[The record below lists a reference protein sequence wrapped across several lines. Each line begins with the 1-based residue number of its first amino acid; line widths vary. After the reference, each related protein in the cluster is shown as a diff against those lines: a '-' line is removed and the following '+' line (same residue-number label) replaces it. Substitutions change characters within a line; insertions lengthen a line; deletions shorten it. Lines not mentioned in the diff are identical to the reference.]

1 MKKRVRIYKA
11 GGEQGMVTNPL
22 SKWMMQMGGVP
33 QAQPQ
38 QMDEEQIMNILDEAY
53 MSMIEPEDLY
63 EALLNNYKLP
73 EEEALY
79 YIDLYNQ
86 KLNEKQ
92 SQEIS
97 TPDNPN
103 LAAPEEIYLEDTE
116 PEFKYGGAKQVSKKT
131 FVNNILKNVKKQAG
145 GIINQSDKPEDAPGL
160 KTQSFL
166 NAVNKEKMLSEAK
179 KEAEGMYDNFMQRGG
194 FVDESNP
201 FYGNPDLYKFIGGG
215 SELNKAQGGKN
226 VNELERSKQ
235 IAKSMGYTGSDPVG
249 FLEYMRAADMQR
261 RQGYLPG
268 DVPGAKWYPGQAQ
281 LHSPWH
287 SQAMGRLGPVYPPL
301 FGGRWNAGIQYAGSW
316 LKPGKV
322 TQKTTSWSDLTKP
335 RTSSTFID
343 SEGRVKYNAPTSE
356 QITPQTENT
365 GRRQR
370 SMEEGEQ
377 NIPGRALWRYPKI
390 GEYTSTQHSDE
401 PQDIIEFNDDT
412 YRGKAYDVDEE
423 GNTIVTTDKGQR
435 IVKRNTT
442 KRTFADGGLIKAQ
455 SGFGT
460 CPPGYSKDMNP
471 SSPSYGQCVSATGQV
486 NRQPSSTLSTPFEY
500 TNPFIQEDVVGI
512 DPESGMYRNMD
523 LPEQNMGMTET
534 ETEYDPQ
541 RMWNIDGAQLMNN
554 LNTGVR
560 AGLKFMGER
569 GDRANMLNM
578 YANTTADNVYLP
590 NPWSR
595 KQRGLY
601 DPNSGLIQPGLM
613 GSTYGS
619 GYAMRQSG
627 GAIDDEVEMTEEEL
641 RQFIANG
648 GEVEYL

>member
-1 MKKRVRIYKA
+1 
-11 GGEQGMVTNPL
+11 
-22 SKWMMQMGGVP
+22 
-33 QAQPQ
+33 
-38 QMDEEQIMNILDEAY
+38 
-53 MSMIEPEDLY
+53 
-63 EALLNNYKLP
+63 
-73 EEEALY
+73 
-79 YIDLYNQ
+79 
-86 KLNEKQ
+86 
-92 SQEIS
+92 
-97 TPDNPN
+97 
-103 LAAPEEIYLEDTE
+103 
-116 PEFKYGGAKQVSKKT
+116 
-131 FVNNILKNVKKQAG
+131 
-145 GIINQSDKPEDAPGL
+145 
-160 KTQSFL
+160 
-166 NAVNKEKMLSEAK
+166 
-179 KEAEGMYDNFMQRGG
+179 
-194 FVDESNP
+194 
-201 FYGNPDLYKFIGGG
+201 
-215 SELNKAQGGKN
+215 
-226 VNELERSKQ
+226 
-235 IAKSMGYTGSDPVG
+235 
-249 FLEYMRAADMQR
+249 MQR

-268 DVPGAKWYPGQAQ
+268 DVPGARWYPGQAQ

-316 LKPGKV
+316 LKPNKV

-377 NIPGRALWRYPKI
+377 NIPGRALWRYPKVSGYETTPLENVTYDYKDEDDQNIYLDEERIKGKSRWKYPKI
-390 GEYTSTQHSDE
+390 GEYETTPMETSIRME
-401 PQDIIEFNDDT
+401 PLDFFKPN
-412 YRGKAYDVDEE
+412 
-423 GNTIVTTDKGQR
+423 
-435 IVKRNTT
+435 IVKELQYPNIN
-442 KRTFADGGLIKAQ
+442 ADTWYADQQRAARQEFDLKNRQKGGLIKAQ

-500 TNPFIQEDVVGI
+500 SNPFIQEDVVGI

-541 RMWNIDGAQLMNN
+541 RMWNIDFPQLLNN
-554 LNTGVR
+554 FNTGVR

-641 RQFIANG
+641 RQFMANG